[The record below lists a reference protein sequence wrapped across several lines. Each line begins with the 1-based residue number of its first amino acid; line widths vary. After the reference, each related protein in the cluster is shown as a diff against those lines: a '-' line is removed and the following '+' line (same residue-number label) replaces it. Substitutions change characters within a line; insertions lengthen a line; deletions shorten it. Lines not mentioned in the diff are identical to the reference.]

1 MPHSK
6 ANPVEHNRNN
16 CSEVDDKR
24 NEHTA
29 ANIKSENGDSSA
41 INNRTNPRPPQPSAK
56 KCTNP
61 NCKVMTCQG
70 TECKPIAG
78 TKRKNETEDSNPA
91 PAKKDKPPHELIHIT
106 ASMFNSC
113 QAPLQYWNYPPSTA
127 GRLHKRHW
135 SALDLATRVFNH
147 DLANIVFAWGEKHDI
162 MAMLFQTPTSTQLS
176 GDMSSYTECRR
187 VRDRLKPGDNNTS
200 PVWPTFHEAM
210 IAMLLF
216 ANKPPLRWK
225 DCSAWTK
232 LITHLCSYD
241 SGNPTMMTVLDELLT
256 AAGRRRLATK
266 AACPADTA
274 ATQTAAVTK
283 AATKYQVPDHHQEL
297 FDYALD
303 TAKTNNLRSRLQM
316 RGLAIE
322 LDNLG
327 WEDLARYGEKMF
339 DTTVA
344 EDDRKQIRSKL
355 VAELAARMN
364 GDSSTLLPPH
374 YTFTCECGIQTTFQ
388 SGVWMPKHKTATTTD
403 DKQATAEKE
412 GIIQRV

>member
-29 ANIKSENGDSSA
+29 ANIKSEDGDSSA
-41 INNRTNPRPPQPSAK
+41 INNRTNPRPPQPPAK

-61 NCKVMTCQG
+61 KCKVMTCQG

-91 PAKKDKPPHELIHIT
+91 PAKKDKPPTNSSTSLLRCLT
-106 ASMFNSC
+106 AARRRSNTGTTHPVQ
-113 QAPLQYWNYPPSTA
+113 QAAFT
-127 GRLHKRHW
+127 K
-135 SALDLATRVFNH
+135 DIATRVFNH

-412 GIIQRV
+412 GIIQRF